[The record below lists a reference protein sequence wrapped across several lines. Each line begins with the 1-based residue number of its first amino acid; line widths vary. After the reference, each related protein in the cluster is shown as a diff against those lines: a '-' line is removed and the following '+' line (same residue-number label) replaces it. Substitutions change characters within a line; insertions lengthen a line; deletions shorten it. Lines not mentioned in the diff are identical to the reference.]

1 MKLNLGYLC
10 VAILVYGPLMKGN
23 GRVVRILL
31 GFMAS
36 SSLSKRRS
44 VLTHFFVWKR
54 EKEQIVN
61 KQRKGQEGFLQTLS
75 RRATSS
81 NDDTQRRKKMAKL
94 CCICVLREIR
104 NAVEATSLW
113 EIYIYIYIYRVWRAC
128 RNNWYDEFLIS
139 SIHVQVIWIERLFL
153 NLFSS
158 TEDGVVLNIDIY
170 SWVKFVEDYYY
181 CTGGI

>member
-113 EIYIYIYIYRVWRAC
+113 EIYIYIYTYIY
-128 RNNWYDEFLIS
+128 
-139 SIHVQVIWIERLFL
+139 IELQEKCIVFVVGTRYMGCKRKTAKKRKKKKKHCHYSQICSLF
-153 NLFSS
+153 
-158 TEDGVVLNIDIY
+158 TI
-170 SWVKFVEDYYY
+170 
-181 CTGGI
+181 

>member
-113 EIYIYIYIYRVWRAC
+113 EIYIYIYIY
-128 RNNWYDEFLIS
+128 
-139 SIHVQVIWIERLFL
+139 IHIHPPPLTILCKILHLKCDVF
-153 NLFSS
+153 FS
-158 TEDGVVLNIDIY
+158 L
-170 SWVKFVEDYYY
+170 
-181 CTGGI
+181 